1 MIVSY
6 CNTESGEKT
15 ITPTYPSGSETFDL
29 ISGFD
34 WASIQVDGDVIVDI
48 TGLSVGTYKI
58 QVDYG
63 SGLIEIII
71 NIEDCEP
78 EILES
83 TFSYCINSGEF
94 TQQLYADNVTGNWS
108 LTSPQSGFD
117 LSTSGLLNINTSS
130 TGVGTFTLDIEV
142 GGDPLEIQV
151 QVLACTT
158 PSSLLTTD
166 CKLDSIGIVW
176 VNQEGGRQSYW
187 FNQPKEFDVTQSGGQ
202 IWINSSQEKRYLGRG
217 RIEYGVLITQEFIPI
232 EHITSITSLKNSIQA
247 WACSDMEDAG
257 TYESIIID
265 EDSFVIRRTTDRFYR
280 ISFEFKY
287 SIAKTIQ
294 RQ

>member
-48 TGLSVGTYKI
+48 TGLAVGTYKI

-71 NIEDCEP
+71 NIEDCSP

-94 TQQLYADNVTGNWS
+94 SQQLYADNVTGNWD
-108 LTSPQSGFD
+108 LTSPQTGFE
-117 LSTSGLLNINTSS
+117 LSTSGLLTIDTSS
-130 TGVGTFTLDIEV
+130 TGVGTFDLDIEI
-142 GGDPLEIQV
+142 GLDAFQIQV
-151 QVLACTT
+151 QILACTT

-202 IWINSSQEKRYLGRG
+202 TWINSSQEKRYLGRG

-247 WACSDMEDAG
+247 WACSDMEDAS